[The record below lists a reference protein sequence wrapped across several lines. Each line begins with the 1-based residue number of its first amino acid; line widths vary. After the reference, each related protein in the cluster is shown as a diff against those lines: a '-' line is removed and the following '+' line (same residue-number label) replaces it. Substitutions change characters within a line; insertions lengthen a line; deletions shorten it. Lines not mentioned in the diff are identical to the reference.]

1 MSHRTLISSI
11 VLYKEASSL
20 RYIYLRAGVD
30 ITAVTGQ
37 SPLLPLF
44 LRNMG
49 LIFECVAL
57 TVVSAL
63 FCKLITTLELHLI
76 SS

>member
-30 ITAVTGQ
+30 ITAVLQ
-37 SPLLPLF
+37 
-44 LRNMG
+44 
-49 LIFECVAL
+49 LIVYGFG
-57 TVVSAL
+57 VV
-63 FCKLITTLELHLI
+63 
-76 SS
+76 